1 MIRRFITTVADH
13 TSTCIRG
20 RHLRRALLSSLMA
33 LGVSSATLATTASD
47 EHRAVILLIGDGFD
61 DQHVTMGRNY
71 LMGAAGELTLDTLP
85 IRAAVQ
91 VETVDAQGK
100 PVYVADSANTATTL
114 AGGQVTEIGRV
125 GTDRQDKDIETLL
138 EQAAAAGYRTGIV
151 ATASVT
157 DATPASFM
165 AHVSNRGCENPEIIM
180 GGERYGSQYPGCPDD
195 ARNNGGPGSIAEQI
209 IASPAHVVLGGGLK
223 HFDYSPFD
231 SDITLLEQAKSQGI
245 AVATDLDS
253 LLTSDKDARLLG
265 LFAPKHLPVRLRGA
279 DGRKAEAVTGSLLN
293 KVDERLGT
301 VEQPAPM
308 ACEPNPEF
316 GTTPTLATL
325 TEVALDRLSRNNDRG
340 LFLMIESASI
350 DKQSHARNPCG
361 SIGEIEQ
368 LEEALAVALTYAELH
383 PNTLVLVTADHA
395 QAAQIVPEPSLFED
409 LPLPSYTPGKIA
421 RIETPEGGLMAI
433 NYATTVF
440 PSEEH
445 TGANVPLFGNAQ
457 ALGVVKPFMRQRDV
471 YQAMRQYLGL

>member
-1 MIRRFITTVADH
+1 MIRRHTTTGAAQI
-13 TSTCIRG
+13 SACIPK
-20 RHLRRALLSSLMA
+20 RALSRVLLTT
-33 LGVSSATLATTASD
+33 LITVCVSNTAFATNTQD

-71 LMGAAGELTLDTLP
+71 LVGAAGELTLDTMAV
-85 IRAAVQ
+85 RAAVQ

-114 AGGQVTEIGRV
+114 ATGQVTEIGRV
-125 GTDRQDKDIETLL
+125 GTDRQDGDRQTLL

-165 AHVSNRGCENPEIIM
+165 AHVSNRGCENPEIIL
-180 GGERYGSQYPGCPDD
+180 GGERYGTQYEGCPQD
-195 ARNNGGPGSIAEQI
+195 ARNNGGLGSIAEQI
-209 IASPAHVVLGGGLK
+209 IASPADVVLGGGLK
-223 HFDYSPFD
+223 HFEYSPFD
-231 SDITLLEQAKSQGI
+231 SDVTLIEQAKDQGI
-245 AVATDLDS
+245 SVATDLDS
-253 LLTSDKDARLLG
+253 LLSSDKETRVLG

-279 DGRKAEAVTGSLLN
+279 NGRKAEAVTGSIMN
-293 KVDERLGT
+293 KVDKRLGT

-316 GTTPTLATL
+316 GSTPTLATL
-325 TEVALDRLSRNNDRG
+325 TEVALDRLSRNNERG
-340 LFLMIESASI
+340 LFLMVESASI
-350 DKQSHARNPCG
+350 DKQSHASNPCG

-445 TGANVPLFGNAQ
+445 TGANVPLFGNAEAQ
-457 ALGVVKPFMRQRDV
+457 GVIKPFMRQREV
-471 YQAMRQYLGL
+471 YEAMRQYLGL